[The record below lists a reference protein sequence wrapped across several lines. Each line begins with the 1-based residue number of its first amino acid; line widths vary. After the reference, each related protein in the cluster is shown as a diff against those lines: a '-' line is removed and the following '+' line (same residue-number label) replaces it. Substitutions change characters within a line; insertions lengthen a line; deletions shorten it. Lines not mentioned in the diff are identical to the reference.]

1 MQEIQ
6 FDYEEGYFM
15 VSSNDLYVKAANGN
29 QVKSSGKWISKK
41 QAEIEKKVIIGE
53 CKFKNE
59 KIDKGIYE
67 TLIRRGKQIT
77 AKYEMSRY
85 ILFSLSGYTEWFD
98 NLSDEKVILLTLDSL
113 YE

>member
-1 MQEIQ
+1 MPGLENISFQTTEAV
-6 FDYEEGYFM
+6 FDFIDK
-15 VSSNDLYVKAANGN
+15 N
-29 QVKSSGKWISKK
+29 
-41 QAEIEKKVIIGE
+41 IGDD
-53 CKFKNE
+53 

-77 AKYEMSRY
+77 AKYKMSRY